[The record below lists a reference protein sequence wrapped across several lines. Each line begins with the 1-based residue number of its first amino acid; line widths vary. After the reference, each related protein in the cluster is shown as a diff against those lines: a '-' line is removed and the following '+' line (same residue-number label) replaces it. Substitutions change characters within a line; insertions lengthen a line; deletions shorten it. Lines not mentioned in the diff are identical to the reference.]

1 MLKALIVPIVLLAA
15 ACSPPAA
22 QDAAKSDA
30 GMDMAESAAPAA
42 AGPIAGVGTVTA
54 VDAAAGT
61 VSLDHE
67 PIAAISWPAMSMQFR
82 VEDPA
87 ALQGIAVGDRVSFEL
102 KSATESSVVTEISK
116 Q

>member
-1 MLKALIVPIVLLAA
+1 MLKALIVPIALLAA

-30 GMDMAESAAPAA
+30 SMDMPQSAAPTQV
-42 AGPIAGVGTVTA
+42 GPIVGVGTVTA
-54 VDAAAGT
+54 VDATAGT

-87 ALQGIAVGDRVSFEL
+87 DLQGIAVGDRVSFEL
-102 KSATESSVVTEISK
+102 KSATESSVVTEIAK

>member
-1 MLKALIVPIVLLAA
+1 MLKALIVPIALLAA

-22 QDAAKSDA
+22 QDAAKSNA
-30 GMDMAESAAPAA
+30 GMDMAESAAPAQ
-42 AGPIAGVGTVTA
+42 AGPIVGVGTVTA

-102 KSATESSVVTEISK
+102 KSATESSVVTEIAK

>member
-1 MLKALIVPIVLLAA
+1 MLKALIVPVAMLAA

-30 GMDMAESAAPAA
+30 DMNMSQSAAPAS
-42 AGPIAGVGTVTA
+42 AGPINGVGTVTA

-61 VSLDHE
+61 VSLDHG
-67 PIAAISWPAMSMQFR
+67 PIAAISWPAMSMQFT

-87 ALQGIAVGDRVSFEL
+87 DLQGIAVGDRVSFEL
-102 KSATESSVVTEISK
+102 KSATETSVVTEIAK

>member
-1 MLKALIVPIVLLAA
+1 MLKALIVPIALLAA

-30 GMDMAESAAPAA
+30 DMNMAESAAPAA

-54 VDAAAGT
+54 VDAATGT

-67 PIAAISWPAMSMQFR
+67 PIAAISWPAMSMKFTA
-82 VEDPA
+82 EDPA
-87 ALQGIAVGDRVSFEL
+87 DLQGIAVGDRVSFEL
-102 KSATESSVVTEISK
+102 KSATETSVVTEIAK

>member
-1 MLKALIVPIVLLAA
+1 MLKALIVPIALLAA

-30 GMDMAESAAPAA
+30 GMDMSESAAPAP
-42 AGPIAGVGTVTA
+42 AGPITGVGTVTA

-87 ALQGIAVGDRVSFEL
+87 DLQGIAVGDRVSFEL
-102 KSATESSVVTEISK
+102 KSATESSVVTEIVK

>member
-1 MLKALIVPIVLLAA
+1 MLKAFIVPIALSAA

-30 GMDMAESAAPAA
+30 DMNMTESAAPTQ
-42 AGPIAGVGTVTA
+42 AGPIVGVGTVTA
-54 VDAAAGT
+54 LDTTTGT

-82 VEDPA
+82 VEDHA

-102 KSATESSVVTEISK
+102 KSATESSIVTEIAK

>member
-1 MLKALIVPIVLLAA
+1 MHRALIVPIMLLAA

-22 QDAAKSDA
+22 QDAAKTDTN
-30 GMDMAESAAPAA
+30 MDMAQSAAPAP
-42 AGPIAGVGTVTA
+42 AGPISGVGTVTA

-67 PIAAISWPAMSMQFR
+67 PIAVISWPAMSMQFR
-82 VEDPA
+82 TEDPA
-87 ALQGIAVGDRVSFEL
+87 TLQGIAVGDRVSFEL
-102 KSATESSVVTEISK
+102 KSATETSVITEIAK

>member
-1 MLKALIVPIVLLAA
+1 MLKALIVPIVLMAA
-15 ACSPPAA
+15 ACSPPQA

-30 GMDMAESAAPAA
+30 AMDMAESAAPAA

-67 PIAAISWPAMSMQFR
+67 PIAAISWPAMSMQFTA
-82 VEDPA
+82 EDPTE
-87 ALQGIAVGDRVSFEL
+87 LQGIAVGDRVSFEL
-102 KSATESSVVTEISK
+102 RSANETSVITEISK